1 MLIKEYK
8 KAIYH
13 SMINFSN
20 DDEIDYILEHLVYYS
35 FDKNEKVFGEE
46 IVIEGSY
53 EVNQLFGCYKFY
65 LNSEQKLNNLNEI
78 KEKNIVDNLFKEGKV
93 YHIYQHNSN
102 GKMLDGAL
110 LIPEKGKKYN
120 LILYQV
126 TKKKVSN
133 RVSNENFSIYKEMV
147 KNNLEIMFN
156 IQIEKCTFIYILLFE
171 DKDTNLIKF
180 CNKLENKL
188 DYIFYSIERNEFLN
202 EKVKKIK
209 IKNYIKDLKNM
220 KNYLICFPKNDDR
233 DEKELNYLISNIP
246 THLDLISN
254 KSFLSHKVK
263 RDINNEEN
271 KIEIFIEFY
280 DKNNSLIC
288 NNKNKNKKQLRIK
301 FFNKYNDILP
311 RRNKKSKNNQKSNIK
326 NQDEEDIYD
335 KYDLKYEEEND
346 DNKDNDC
353 KASQSKIIDLEEYE
367 NIKTEED
374 KNEEKDKRKIEGKK
388 LIKNYLNEEI
398 IYSNEDIYYGYEFSQ
413 KYNDNIKI
421 ILNKI
426 GISNEETE
434 KARSYL
440 FCASIIN
447 ILSNILIFPIYYL
460 IVKKQSKEIYIILQ
474 YKEEE
479 NIRIFDYNKLEEINN
494 ENFAIIINALIK
506 EKEKKKN
513 YIIIFCSIEEKR
525 SRD

>member
-1 MLIKEYK
+1 M
-8 KAIYH
+8 
-13 SMINFSN
+13 
-20 DDEIDYILEHLVYYS
+20 
-35 FDKNEKVFGEE
+35 
-46 IVIEGSY
+46 
-53 EVNQLFGCYKFY
+53 
-65 LNSEQKLNNLNEI
+65 
-78 KEKNIVDNLFKEGKV
+78 
-93 YHIYQHNSN
+93 
-102 GKMLDGAL
+102 
-110 LIPEKGKKYN
+110 
-120 LILYQV
+120 
-126 TKKKVSN
+126 
-133 RVSNENFSIYKEMV
+133 
-147 KNNLEIMFN
+147 
-156 IQIEKCTFIYILLFE
+156 
-171 DKDTNLIKF
+171 
-180 CNKLENKL
+180 
-188 DYIFYSIERNEFLN
+188 
-202 EKVKKIK
+202 
-209 IKNYIKDLKNM
+209 
-220 KNYLICFPKNDDR
+220 
-233 DEKELNYLISNIP
+233 
-246 THLDLISN
+246 
-254 KSFLSHKVK
+254 
-263 RDINNEEN
+263 
-271 KIEIFIEFY
+271 
-280 DKNNSLIC
+280 IC

-301 FFNKYNDILP
+301 FFNKYNDIPP

-506 EKEKKKN
+506 EKENKKN